1 MSDLKSLSYTSSHEW
16 VRFDGDT
23 AVIGITQHAQEAMGD
38 LVFLGLPEVG
48 DSVTAG
54 EAFAEVESVKAVSE
68 VYSPVTGVVS
78 EVNSE
83 LTDSPE
89 MINEAPYESWFIKV
103 SDIKDK
109 AEFLTADEYEKLED

>member
-48 DSVTAG
+48 DRVTAG

-68 VYSPVTGVVS
+68 VYSPVTGVGS

-109 AEFLTADEYEKLED
+109 AEFLKADEYEKLED